1 MDDEK
6 ILKDLDDHLTLSFY
20 TDMTQDRLNKLID
33 YCKNND
39 LREKAWR
46 LALTFSNYNFDYLKL
61 AKYYIDVKDSW
72 YLSELLHAVGENKIK
87 IYNVYNDVLNTN
99 DQKFISEVQDEFMWY
114 FNVEDKEELKK
125 IINDYK

>member
-6 ILKDLDDHLTLSFY
+6 ILKDLNDHLTLSFY
-20 TDMTQDRLNKLID
+20 TDMTQDGLDKLID

-72 YLSELLHAVGENKIK
+72 YLSELLHVVGEDKIK
-87 IYNVYNDVLNTN
+87 IYDVYNDVLKTD
-99 DQKFISEVQDEFMWY
+99 DQKFIAEVQEAFMWY
-114 FNVEDKEELKK
+114 FSAKDKDELKK
-125 IINDYK
+125 IIDNCK

>member
-99 DQKFISEVQDEFMWY
+99 DQKFISEVQDEY
-114 FNVEDKEELKK
+114 FVYFKIEKMLS
-125 IINDYK
+125 IINNITKV

>member
-6 ILKDLDDHLTLSFY
+6 KLKDLDDHLTLSFY

>member
-33 YCKNND
+33 YCKNNN

-99 DQKFISEVQDEFMWY
+99 NQKFISEVQEEFMWY
-114 FNVEDKEELKK
+114 FNVEDKEELKR